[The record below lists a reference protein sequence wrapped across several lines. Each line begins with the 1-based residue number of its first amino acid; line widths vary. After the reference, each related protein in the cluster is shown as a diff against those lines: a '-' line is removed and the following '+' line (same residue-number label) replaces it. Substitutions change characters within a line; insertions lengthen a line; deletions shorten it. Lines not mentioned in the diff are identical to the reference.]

1 MERTA
6 INEFR
11 KQKPDVILQMSLSFN
26 QFGFGSLELT
36 FKVDCCDHIEET
48 IKTIAGPHKVDPKPL
63 WSATTKQWKKVGGT
77 CMTPT
82 KSWWMSASTL
92 GTPKATSVN
101 SKRGRSMSSP
111 SAVATLFVMSVG
123 FCFGFGIMLVYSVGK
138 RYVRR
143 KVHCIKNLME

>member
-48 IKTIAGPHKVDPKPL
+48 LKAIAGPHKVDPEAVVECYNKAMEEGRWYL
-63 WSATTKQWKKVGGT
+63 YDSNEVLVDVCFYTRDFKGNICQLKK
-77 CMTPT
+77 
-82 KSWWMSASTL
+82 
-92 GTPKATSVN
+92 
-101 SKRGRSMSSP
+101 
-111 SAVATLFVMSVG
+111 
-123 FCFGFGIMLVYSVGK
+123 GK
-138 RYVRR
+138 TYA
-143 KVHCIKNLME
+143 